1 MKKEQKE
8 KIANAVKGLRE
19 MKNTLTGQAREFADA
34 VVGALETLEA
44 SEEEHDVD
52 EVLAEIDRL
61 RKDYEAT
68 RAEDTERVDNALQT
82 LRNQLAAMQAGGV
95 KKNHLTRKVANEVA
109 SAILRAHGKDTIAD
123 AVGEVLKKNGITGL
137 EAAEVVDYAIEIK
150 VEYLNPLYRQF
161 KKVPYTKFFY
171 TEADLSAATAIAK
184 QWLKGKELTDTEK
197 KIQQLDVTPKTIVTD
212 YIYKRQQVAFKDLDD
227 MERAGSI
234 AEFLQFIS
242 NELYQMIVDTIVMHI
257 LVKDTVNAQGDE
269 ITTFESLVDA
279 TTPFITT
286 IAGNNTGLVAFL
298 ASLGYAT
305 PDLTNRAQLIAAMR
319 YASDRVF
326 NPRGKH
332 KVGILNATTLTT
344 ISAYRYADGG
354 DVHFRSREEVAA
366 QLGVD
371 EIFTTDLLANGAFI
385 AMLPDGYWVNE
396 QKAIEVAYPTYEKN
410 VRNFQKEINAG
421 GAVHDLYSVAR
432 LTVE

>member
-8 KIANAVKGLRE
+8 KITNAVKGLRE

-109 SAILRAHGKDTIAD
+109 SAILRAHGKDAIAD
-123 AVGEVLKKNGITGL
+123 AVGDVLKKNGITGL

-150 VEYLNPLYRQF
+150 VEDLNPLYRQF

-171 TEADLSAATAIAK
+171 TEADLKAATAIAK

-286 IAGNNTGLVAFL
+286 IAADNTGLVAFL
-298 ASLGYAT
+298 ASLGYTT
-305 PDLTNRAQLIAAMR
+305 PNLTDRAQMIAAMR

-326 NPRGKH
+326 NPR
-332 KVGILNATTLTT
+332 
-344 ISAYRYADGG
+344 
-354 DVHFRSREEVAA
+354 
-366 QLGVD
+366 
-371 EIFTTDLLANGAFI
+371 
-385 AMLPDGYWVNE
+385 
-396 QKAIEVAYPTYEKN
+396 
-410 VRNFQKEINAG
+410 
-421 GAVHDLYSVAR
+421 
-432 LTVE
+432 

>member
-8 KIANAVKGLRE
+8 KITNAIKGLRE

-109 SAILRAHGKDTIAD
+109 SAILRAHGKDAIAD

-150 VEYLNPLYRQF
+150 VEDLNPLYRQF

-171 TEADLSAATAIAK
+171 TEADLKAATAIAK

-197 KIQQLDVTPKTIVTD
+197 KIQQLDVTPKTIATD

-286 IAGNNTGLVAFL
+286 IAADNTGLVAFL
-298 ASLGYAT
+298 SSLGYTT
-305 PDLTNRAQLIAAMR
+305 PNLTDRAQRIAAMR

-371 EIFTTDLLANGAFI
+371 EIFTTDLLGDGAFI

-421 GAVHDLYSVAR
+421 GAIHDLYSVAR
-432 LTVE
+432 LTVA

>member
-8 KIANAVKGLRE
+8 KITNAVKGLRE

-109 SAILRAHGKDTIAD
+109 SAILRAHGKDAIAD

-150 VEYLNPLYRQF
+150 VEDLNPLYRQF

-171 TEADLSAATAIAK
+171 TEADLSSANAIAK

-319 YASDRVF
+319 YTSDRVF

-371 EIFTTDLLANGAFI
+371 EIFTTDLLGNGAFI

-421 GAVHDLYSVAR
+421 GAIHDLYSVAR
-432 LTVE
+432 LTVA